1 MRRLCAAVGLPVM
14 ALHRDA
20 VGPVSLGAL
29 PESRHAVL
37 GAADVTKLWADLGGC
52 AEVESWKHKNGNVED
67 GE

>member
-1 MRRLCAAVGLPVM
+1 M